1 MASWLVKLLRTM
13 RRGRMSKRW
22 AVEKE
27 LEPWVPVGIYCP
39 FGALDY
45 QMRVWHRNCQT
56 HYAHR
61 ADTQHG
67 CPAECPLPKSPPPP
81 IPERFRLKTTGN
93 ASSAATTPGAETPH
107 STKPGSPPSPARGAS
122 GKDTTGR
129 TVTGQ
134 GHSSAST
141 RGPKSSA
148 TLASKILKELQQMI
162 HDSSEKLSRG
172 GRA

>member
-1 MASWLVKLLRTM
+1 MMMSWLGKLLRTV
-13 RRGRMSKRW
+13 RCGRTSKRW

-67 CPAECPLPKSPPPP
+67 CPAECPLPKSPPPA
-81 IPERFRLKTTGN
+81 IPHRFRMEHGKP
-93 ASSAATTPGAETPH
+93 SSTATTPGAETPH
-107 STKPGSPPSPARGAS
+107 STKPGSP
-122 GKDTTGR
+122 
-129 TVTGQ
+129 
-134 GHSSAST
+134 
-141 RGPKSSA
+141 
-148 TLASKILKELQQMI
+148 
-162 HDSSEKLSRG
+162 
-172 GRA
+172 